1 MPLDWPRIARP
12 ALHGCEIF
20 IRLFAPVQ
28 NGGGKSQRNRRKF
41 TLYCGMAI
49 AFQRLAKETETAV
62 EMTRWPT

>member
-1 MPLDWPRIARP
+1 MPLNLPRIARP

-28 NGGGKSQRNRRKF
+28 NGGGKPLRNRREF
-41 TLYCGMAI
+41 TLYCGMPI
-49 AFQRLAKETETAV
+49 AFQRLTEETGMAV